1 MTPPPDQPSDAR
13 GRDRRGGAR
22 AGQGGGGKPRGQ
34 GQGKGG
40 AKGRGKGGAQG
51 GGRPRPDRSRADELA
66 EPLKRVLERIPAT
79 QREVLEWRMG
89 LKDGHPHD
97 LSSTAAQLGLSITE
111 TKEIEQRAFEHIRE
125 VVPLERLQ
133 KLLGH

>member
-1 MTPPPDQPSDAR
+1 
-13 GRDRRGGAR
+13 
-22 AGQGGGGKPRGQ
+22 
-34 GQGKGG
+34 
-40 AKGRGKGGAQG
+40 
-51 GGRPRPDRSRADELA
+51 
-66 EPLKRVLERIPAT
+66 
-79 QREVLEWRMG
+79 MG